1 MGNGSVLVGEWL
13 SWVVD
18 AWTPVTS
25 SAAMGIHPL
34 PPLVDTFSILLASW
48 LPRSNDIDSLCY
60 TSNSNY
66 QIPSE
71 VEVAAL
77 HKRLICLL
85 LLIWL
90 IWLIWLI

>member
-1 MGNGSVLVGEWL
+1 MCQVRFVMGNGSVLVGEWL

-48 LPRSNDIDSLCY
+48 LPRSNDINI
-60 TSNSNY
+60 TSNNSY

-71 VEVAAL
+71 V
-77 HKRLICLL
+77 
-85 LLIWL
+85 
-90 IWLIWLI
+90 